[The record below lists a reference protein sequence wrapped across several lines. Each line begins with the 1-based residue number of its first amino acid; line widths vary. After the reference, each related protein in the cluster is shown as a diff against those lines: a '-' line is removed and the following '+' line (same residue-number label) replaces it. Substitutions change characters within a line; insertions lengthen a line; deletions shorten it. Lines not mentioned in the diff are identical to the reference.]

1 MNAPTRW
8 PAPEA
13 LAALRERELHTFEG
27 AHPRAAALTQKSERH
42 WQGGVPFHWMRDWP
56 LPFPVFV
63 RDAVGATLHDVDG
76 YSYDDFCL
84 GDTGAMFGH
93 SPPPVA
99 RALAKQ
105 ATQGLTAML
114 PGERVAA
121 IGKALSAHFGLPC
134 WQMTQTATDAN
145 RSVLRLAR
153 AVTGRSEV
161 LVFNGCYH
169 GTVDETLVCLVDGE
183 PRARAGLRGPPA
195 DAAAHTRI
203 VEFNDV
209 AALAAALADRKVAAV
224 LCEPAL
230 TNMGMVLPQPGFH
243 AELRRLTREYGT
255 LLVIDETH
263 TLSAGPGGCTR
274 RDGLEPDLLV
284 CGKAIAGG
292 MPCAIYGMTG
302 EMRARIEAM
311 PANAEHGHSGLGTTL
326 SANLLALAAIEAC
339 LGDVMTDAAFAHME
353 AQAVRLEQGL
363 AAMVTKRALPWHVQ
377 RIGARVELGFGAAPA
392 RNGRES
398 AAAMQPELERTL
410 HLYLLNRGVLLTPF
424 HNMMLLSPQTAPA
437 AVDRLL
443 THLGAALDELTR

>member
-1 MNAPTRW
+1 MIS
-8 PAPEA
+8 
-13 LAALRERELHTFEG
+13 AAAIAVLRERELRTFDR
-27 AHPRAAALTQKSERH
+27 AHPQAAALTQQSSRH

-56 LPFPVFV
+56 LPFPIFV

-76 YSYDDFCL
+76 YTYDDFCL

-93 SPPPVA
+93 SPIPVA
-99 RALAKQ
+99 QALARQ
-105 ATQGLTAML
+105 AGQGLTAML

-121 IGKALSAHFGLPC
+121 IGVALSARFSLPC

-153 AVTGRSEV
+153 GVTGRSEV
-161 LVFNGCYH
+161 LVFDGCYH
-169 GTVDETLVCLVDGE
+169 GTVDEVLVCLVDGQV
-183 PRARAGLRGPPA
+183 RARSGLRGPPG
-195 DAAAHTRI
+195 DAAAHTR
-203 VEFNDV
+203 VVDFNDL
-209 AALAAALADRKVAAV
+209 AALDAALADRKVAAV

-243 AELRRLTREYGT
+243 AELRRLTREHGT
-255 LLVIDETH
+255 LLIIDETH

-274 RDGLEPDLLV
+274 RDALEPDMLV

-292 MPCAIYGMTG
+292 MPCAVYGVT
-302 EMRARIEAM
+302 EALRARIEVL

-339 LGDVMTDAAFAHME
+339 LGEVMTAAAFAHME
-353 AQAVRLEQGL
+353 AQGIRLERGL
-363 AAMVTKRALPWHVQ
+363 EVLLAKRSLPWHVQ
-377 RIGARVELGFGAAPA
+377 RIGARVELGFGAAPV

-398 AAAMQPELERTL
+398 AAAMLPELERTL

-443 THLGAALDELTR
+443 AHLEAALEELAR

>member
-1 MNAPTRW
+1 MSASARW
-8 PAPEA
+8 PAAEK
-13 LAALRERELHTFEG
+13 LAALRLRELQTFEG
-27 AHPRAAALTQKSERH
+27 AHPRAAALIKKSEPH

-56 LPFPVFV
+56 LPYPIFV
-63 RDAVGATLHDVDG
+63 RDAAGATLHDVDG

-93 SPPPVA
+93 SPAPVA
-99 RALAKQ
+99 RALEKQ
-105 ATQGLTAML
+105 ATRGLTAML
-114 PGERVAA
+114 PGERVAS
-121 IGKALSAHFGLPC
+121 IGALLSERFGLPC

-161 LVFNGCYH
+161 LVFDGCYH
-169 GTVDETLVCLVDGE
+169 GTVDETLVCLVDGQ
-183 PRARAGLRGPPA
+183 PRSRAGLRGPPA

-209 AALAAALADRKVAAV
+209 AALAAALADRNVAAV

-230 TNMGMVLPQPGFH
+230 TNSGMVLPQRDFH
-243 AELRRLTREYGT
+243 AELRRLTREHGT
-255 LLVIDETH
+255 LLIIDETH
-263 TLSAGPGGCTR
+263 TLSAGPGGYTR
-274 RDGLEPDLLV
+274 RHGLEPDMLV

-292 MPCAIYGMTG
+292 MPCAVYGMTADV
-302 EMRARIEAM
+302 RARIENM

-326 SANLLALAAIEAC
+326 SANLLALAALQAC
-339 LGDVMTDAAFAHME
+339 LAEVMTDAAFEHME
-353 AQAVRLEQGL
+353 TQAARLQSGL
-363 AAMVTKRALPWHVQ
+363 AALAAKRSLPWQVQ
-377 RIGARVELGFGAAPA
+377 RIGARVELGFGAAPP

-398 AAAMQPELERTL
+398 AAAMLPELERML

-424 HNMMLLSPQTAPA
+424 HNMMLLSPQTTPA

-443 THLGAALDELTR
+443 AHLAAALDELA